1 MPRDL
6 KLGLKLTADA
16 KGFVG
21 EVRVSK
27 KELDKLTGS
36 TRKGADAN
44 RAYTRT
50 TRQTETATRAAGE
63 NYGERIMDTHKIT

>member
-1 MPRDL
+1 MPQDL
-6 KLGLKLTADA
+6 RLGLRLTADA

-36 TRKGADAN
+36 TRKGVDAN
-44 RAYTRT
+44 RTYSRT
-50 TRQTETATRAAGE
+50 AHQTETATRAAGRSGRE
-63 NYGERIMDTHKIT
+63 